1 MDIFFLG
8 NLSPKCM
15 KMALLSSSDILNI
28 EKSTLF
34 SYQIIRF
41 VRLHVC
47 VKKNKKNEK
56 NIVCYKK
63 LYDYTRTTC
72 VHGRRF
78 VTHQIIFFSI
88 RICENSRSDRS
99 AI

>member
-1 MDIFFLG
+1 
-8 NLSPKCM
+8 M
-15 KMALLSSSDILNI
+15 KMAFLSSSDILNF

-47 VKKNKKNEK
+47 VIFLFFCCYNE
-56 NIVCYKK
+56 

-72 VHGRRF
+72 VHERRF
-78 VTHQIIFFSI
+78 VTHQFYFFQLEFVKFLEVI
-88 RICENSRSDRS
+88 EVQFKK
-99 AI
+99 